1 MRWRSANMRMS
12 ACHGSIPCASSAA
25 RRTRARFSAFN
36 LKGAH
41 PHDVATI
48 IDREGVAVRAG
59 THCAQPLLARFGVT
73 RHAASFAMQN
83 TFEEVDKLI
92 EALQKAEA
100 LFGEDMITETT
111 QTPVGEAAPAIE
123 TASPNSPQWFFA
135 PGIIPD
141 ERARLT
147 EETVAALK
155 TVFDPEIPCDIYEL
169 GLIYCVVIGRWP

>member
-1 MRWRSANMRMS
+1 MA
-12 ACHGSIPCASSAA
+12 
-25 RRTRARFSAFN
+25 
-36 LKGAH
+36 
-41 PHDVATI
+41 
-48 IDREGVAVRAG
+48 
-59 THCAQPLLARFGVT
+59 
-73 RHAASFAMQN
+73 
-83 TFEEVDKLI
+83 
-92 EALQKAEA
+92 
-100 LFGEDMITETT
+100 EDMITETT

-169 GLIYCVVIGRWP
+169 GLIYCVVIDDGRKVLIDMTLTAPGCPVAGDIVQAVESAVGTVGGVSSVEVNMVFDPPWDQSRMSTEARIALDFY